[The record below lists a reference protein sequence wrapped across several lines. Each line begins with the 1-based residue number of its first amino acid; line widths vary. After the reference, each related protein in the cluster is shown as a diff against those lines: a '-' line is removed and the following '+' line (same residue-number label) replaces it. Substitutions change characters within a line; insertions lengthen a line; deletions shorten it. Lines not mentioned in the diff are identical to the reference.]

1 MQLVNLDQRT
11 PEWFVWRQHGI
22 TASETPVILGL
33 SPYKTPWRLWM
44 EKTGKIKPDDLS
56 RNPNVQRG
64 VEMEDDVRKL
74 FEEERLEI
82 VEPAC
87 GVCDEDPVFRASF
100 DGLDSKG
107 RPVEIKC
114 PSRKVWDEILAN
126 GESADT
132 YRLYAAQVQHQLLV
146 SGANEGFLVFYSEG
160 EMKIFDIK
168 RDEAFIRRIRDEGRK
183 FFDSLQAGKPPKKD
197 PEKDLY
203 VPESEEDVT
212 RWVQAARQ
220 FLRYQKELDELEEKT
235 AAVKRELAALRP
247 VFQSLMGDNAVADF
261 AGVEVRR
268 SSVKGRIDY
277 QKALEATAGKMDPA
291 ELEKFRSE
299 PTERWSIRPS
309 GSDLPKQFVEDDGL
323 LDTIASVPDE
333 RRWF

>member
-1 MQLVNLDQRT
+1 MLLVKLDQRT
-11 PEWFVWRQHGI
+11 PEWFVWRRNGI
-22 TASETPVILGL
+22 TASETPIILGL

-44 EKTGKIKPDDLS
+44 EKTGKMQPDDLS

-74 FEEERLEI
+74 YEEERLDI

-87 GVCDEDPVFRASF
+87 GICDEDSVFRASF

-114 PSRKVWDEILAN
+114 PSRKVWDEVIAN
-126 GESADT
+126 GEASDT

-146 SGANEGFLVFYSEG
+146 AGADEGFLVFYSEG
-160 EMKIFDIK
+160 EMKIFEIK
-168 RDEAFIRRIRDEGRK
+168 RDEAFIQRIRIEGRK
-183 FFDSLQAGKPPKKD
+183 FFESMQAGKPPEKD
-197 PEKDLY
+197 PERDLY

-212 RWVQAARQ
+212 LWVQAARL
-220 FLRYQKELDELEEKT
+220 FLRHQKELDELEEKA
-235 AAVKRELAALRP
+235 AAVKCKLAELRP
-247 VFQSLMGDNAVADF
+247 VFQSLMGDNALADF

-268 SSVKGRIDY
+268 SCVKGRIDY

-299 PTERWSIRPS
+299 PSERWSVKPS
-309 GSDLPKQFVEDDGL
+309 GSDLPKQFVEDEEL
-323 LDTIASVPDE
+323 LETITSVPDE

>member
-1 MQLVNLDQRT
+1 MLLVKLDQRT
-11 PEWFVWRQHGI
+11 PEWFVWRRNGI
-22 TASETPVILGL
+22 TASETPIILGL

-44 EKTGKIKPDDLS
+44 EKTGKMQPDDLS

-74 FEEERLEI
+74 YEEERLDI

-87 GVCDEDPVFRASF
+87 GICDEDSVFRASF

-114 PSRKVWDEILAN
+114 PSRKVWDEVIAN
-126 GESADT
+126 GEASDT

-146 SGANEGFLVFYSEG
+146 AGADEGFLVFYSEG
-160 EMKIFDIK
+160 EMKIFEIK
-168 RDEAFIRRIRDEGRK
+168 RDEAFIQRIRIEGRK
-183 FFDSLQAGKPPKKD
+183 FFESMQAGKPPKKD
-197 PEKDLY
+197 PERDLY
-203 VPESEEDVT
+203 VPESEKDVT
-212 RWVQAARQ
+212 RWVQAARL
-220 FLRYQKELDELEEKT
+220 FLRHQKELDELEEKA
-235 AAVKRELAALRP
+235 AAVKRKLAELRP
-247 VFQSLMGDNAVADF
+247 VFQSLMGDNALADF

-268 SSVKGRIDY
+268 SCVKGRIDY

-299 PTERWSIRPS
+299 PSERWSVKPS
-309 GSDLPKQFVEDDGL
+309 GSDLPKQFVEDEEL
-323 LDTIASVPDE
+323 LETITSVPDE

>member
-1 MQLVNLDQRT
+1 MLLVKLDQRT
-11 PEWFVWRQHGI
+11 PEWFVWRRNGI
-22 TASETPVILGL
+22 TASETPIILGL

-44 EKTGKIKPDDLS
+44 EKTGKMQPEDLS

-64 VEMEDDVRKL
+64 VEMEDGVRKL

-87 GVCDEDPVFRASF
+87 GICDEDTVFRASF

-114 PSRKVWDEILAN
+114 PSRKVWDEVIAN
-126 GESADT
+126 GEASDT

-146 SGANEGFLVFYSEG
+146 AGADEGFLVFYSEG
-160 EMKIFDIK
+160 EMMIFEIK
-168 RDEAFIRRIRDEGRK
+168 RDEAFIQRIRIEGRK
-183 FFDSLQAGKPPKKD
+183 FFESMQAGKPPEKD
-197 PEKDLY
+197 PERDLY

-212 RWVQAARQ
+212 RWVQAARL
-220 FLRYQKELDELEEKT
+220 FLRHQKELDELEEKA
-235 AAVKRELAALRP
+235 AAVKCKLAELRP
-247 VFQSLMGDNAVADF
+247 VFQYLMGDNALADF

-268 SSVKGRIDY
+268 SFVKGRIDY

-299 PTERWSIRPS
+299 PSERWSVKPS
-309 GSDLPKQFVEDDGL
+309 GSDLPKQFVEDEEL
-323 LDTIASVPDE
+323 LETITSVPDE

>member
-1 MQLVNLDQRT
+1 MLLVKLDQRT
-11 PEWFVWRQHGI
+11 PEWFVWRRNGI
-22 TASETPVILGL
+22 TASETPIILGL

-44 EKTGKIKPDDLS
+44 EKTGKMQPDDLS

-74 FEEERLEI
+74 YEEERLDI

-87 GVCDEDPVFRASF
+87 GICDEDSVFRASF

-114 PSRKVWDEILAN
+114 PSRKVWDEVIAN
-126 GESADT
+126 GEASDT

-146 SGANEGFLVFYSEG
+146 AGADEGFLVFYSEG
-160 EMKIFDIK
+160 EMKIFEIK
-168 RDEAFIRRIRDEGRK
+168 RDEAFIQRIRIEGRK
-183 FFDSLQAGKPPKKD
+183 FFESMQAGKPPEKD
-197 PEKDLY
+197 PERDLY

-212 RWVQAARQ
+212 LWVQAARL
-220 FLRYQKELDELEEKT
+220 FLRHQKELDELEEKA
-235 AAVKRELAALRP
+235 AAVKCKLAELRP
-247 VFQSLMGDNAVADF
+247 VFQSLMGDNALADF

-268 SSVKGRIDY
+268 SCVKGRIDY

-299 PTERWSIRPS
+299 PSERWSVKPS
-309 GSDLPKQFVEDDGL
+309 GSDLPKQFVEDEEL
-323 LDTIASVPDE
+323 LETITSVQDE

>member
-1 MQLVNLDQRT
+1 MLLVKLDQRT
-11 PEWFVWRQHGI
+11 PEWFVWRRNGI
-22 TASETPVILGL
+22 TASETPIILGL

-44 EKTGKIKPDDLS
+44 EKTGKMQPEDLS

-64 VEMEDDVRKL
+64 VEMEDGVRKL

-87 GVCDEDPVFRASF
+87 GICDEDSVFRASF

-114 PSRKVWDEILAN
+114 PSRKVWDEVIAN
-126 GESADT
+126 GEASDT

-146 SGANEGFLVFYSEG
+146 AGADEGFLVFYSEG
-160 EMKIFDIK
+160 EMKIFEIK
-168 RDEAFIRRIRDEGRK
+168 RDEAFIQRIRIEGRK
-183 FFDSLQAGKPPKKD
+183 FFESMQAGKPPEKD
-197 PEKDLY
+197 PERDLY

-212 RWVQAARQ
+212 LWVQAARL
-220 FLRYQKELDELEEKT
+220 FLRHQKELDELEEKA
-235 AAVKRELAALRP
+235 AAVKCKLAELRP
-247 VFQSLMGDNAVADF
+247 VFQSLMGDNALADF

-268 SSVKGRIDY
+268 SCVKGRIDY

-299 PTERWSIRPS
+299 PSERWSVKPS
-309 GSDLPKQFVEDDGL
+309 GSDLPKQFVEDEEL
-323 LDTIASVPDE
+323 LETITSVPDE